1 MGERQKFSAEGKREI
16 VTMADSQGRPGFI
29 FWLVVRYSE
38 MSGRSA
44 SMGRAGARES
54 LLRQES
60 AVRPLLSSPHAGE
73 PRMPWRLSADFPV
86 IADPDQPFAM
96 FGHQ

>member
-1 MGERQKFSAEGKREI
+1 MGERQNFSAEGKREI

-44 SMGRAGARES
+44 SMGREPGHES
-54 LLRQES
+54 RS
-60 AVRPLLSSPHAGE
+60 
-73 PRMPWRLSADFPV
+73 
-86 IADPDQPFAM
+86 
-96 FGHQ
+96 